1 MAEFPEMKG
10 VSLSN
15 IKYVKKWYLFYNQTD
30 IKSQQLVGQLPWGH
44 DIAIMSKCKESKERF
59 LLFSRLCVEERGL
72 RGAGSGVNFFLLM
85 YLMG

>member
-1 MAEFPEMKG
+1 M
-10 VSLSN
+10 
-15 IKYVKKWYLFYNQTD
+15 
-30 IKSQQLVGQLPWGH
+30 
-44 DIAIMSKCKESKERF
+44 AIMSKCKESKEHF